1 MEWWQAI
8 LLGIVQGL
16 TEFLPVSSS
25 GHLMIFKE
33 LLGVDAEGFLDFT
46 VTVHLATVLA
56 TLVVFW
62 GAIWQLLKGL
72 FKFKYNDET
81 DYICKIL
88 VSLIPVMI
96 VGFFFKDQVDALFSG
111 SLKQVAVGLCITAA
125 LLVLS
130 DQIGKRIRAPKAKD
144 TRNGISYGQAA
155 LVGVAQAF
163 AVVPGVSRSGSTIAT
178 GLLSGV
184 KRDVMAQFS
193 FLMVLIP
200 IIGEQS
206 LDLLKVATGHEA
218 FGGTVGATALMLGF
232 AAAFVAGFFA
242 KEYPIERRSP
252 AQMFPLLLP
261 KVPGCGIAFP
271 EASGL
276 GDTLRSAVP
285 LAGSISE
292 PEAGF
297 SGLLGAP
304 AVLEFSSDQTNTWGR

>member
-46 VTVHLATVLA
+46 VTVHFATVLA
-56 TLVVFW
+56 TIVVFW

-96 VGFFFKDQVDALFSG
+96 VGFCFKDQVNALFSG

-218 FGGTVGATALMLGF
+218 LGGTVGATALMLGF
-232 AAAFVAGFFA
+232 AAAFLAGFFA
-242 KEYPIERRSP
+242 CKVMIAVVRKAKLTWFALYC
-252 AQMFPLLLP
+252 LL
-261 KVPGCGIAFP
+261 V
-271 EASGL
+271 
-276 GDTLRSAVP
+276 
-285 LAGSISE
+285 
-292 PEAGF
+292 
-297 SGLLGAP
+297 
-304 AVLEFSSDQTNTWGR
+304 AVLIFVLA